1 MPSDKRQRQDEGRLQ
16 RLEEQRLAAKQG
28 QRKRQ
33 GMSLVLILV
42 ALLVVAG
49 LISIFSGDDDEVSTE
64 GTDETTTTVDDADG
78 TTSSTEPSTSST
90 EAEAAP
96 AIYGSTSCPVEGT
109 PGEAPFDGPFEQCI
123 DPAKAYTAT
132 FETSAGTVVVDLD
145 AEATPGTV
153 NNFVSLVRSGYYA
166 DIELFRTDPSIGIIQ
181 GGAPSNS
188 ASDPGPGYTIA
199 DEGGSFTYEPGQLVM
214 ARTNAPNSA
223 GAQFFFAVT
232 DAVSALDAQ
241 GTYVVFGTVS
251 EGLDVLEQI
260 LASHEDQP
268 DNPLGG
274 APSPAVTVTSISIT
288 ET

>member
-1 MPSDKRQRQDEGRLQ
+1 MPSEKRQRQDEGRLQ
-16 RLEEQRLAAKQG
+16 RLEEQRLAAKQS

-49 LISIFSGDDDEVSTE
+49 LISIFSGGDDDVSTE
-64 GTDETTTTVDDADG
+64 GADDTTTTLAD
-78 TTSSTEPSTSST
+78 SEV
-90 EAEAAP
+90 
-96 AIYGSTSCPVEGT
+96 AIYGSTPCPEEGT
-109 PGEAPFDGPFEQCI
+109 PSEAPFDGPFEQCI

-145 AEATPGTV
+145 PGTTPGTV
-153 NNFVSLVRSGYYA
+153 NNFVALVRSGYY
-166 DIELFRTDPSIGIIQ
+166 DGIELFRTDPSIGIIQ

-199 DEGGSFTYEPGQLVM
+199 DEGGTFTYAPGQLVM
-214 ARTNAPNSA
+214 ARSGPPNS
-223 GAQFFFAVT
+223 GSAQFFFSVT

-241 GTYVVFGTVS
+241 GTYVVFGAVT

-260 LASHEDQP
+260 LDSHEDQP

-274 APSPAVTVTSISIT
+274 APSPAVTVDAITIT
-288 ET
+288 EV